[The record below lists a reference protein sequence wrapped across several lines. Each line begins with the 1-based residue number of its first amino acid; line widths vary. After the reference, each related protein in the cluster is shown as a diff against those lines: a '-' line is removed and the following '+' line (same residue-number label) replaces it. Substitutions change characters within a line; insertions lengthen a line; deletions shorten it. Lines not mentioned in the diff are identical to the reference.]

1 MGSYERETFR
11 AAGTASELLQPLLDN
26 QVGRLR
32 CLRFGGDGGLAG
44 LWVTLWSRVVS
55 RQIGYKNM
63 EGVEHL
69 PIPKDKAI
77 GLVKDV
83 FASASE
89 RDIYTGDS
97 VDIQIITSKGVEHQT
112 FALRR

>member
-1 MGSYERETFR
+1 
-11 AAGTASELLQPLLDN
+11 
-26 QVGRLR
+26 
-32 CLRFGGDGGLAG
+32 
-44 LWVTLWSRVVS
+44 
-55 RQIGYKNM
+55 M